1 MSTFN
6 TIHVFGFG
14 DTQII
19 GETNGTV
26 KSVDLTKLAAF
37 VDHIKTFKPAEIILT
52 DYHVI
57 HIFNGMDV
65 RYLGQGTENKEEKT
79 SFSVKIADVNSTI
92 LNEFVTELIAAIP
105 VVTPA

>member
-1 MSTFN
+1 MSAFN

-26 KSVDLTKLAAF
+26 KSTTLTKLTAL
-37 VDHIKTFKPAEIILT
+37 VDHIKTFKPEEITLT

-65 RYLGQGTENKEEKT
+65 RYLGQGTGNREEKT
-79 SFSVKIADVNSTI
+79 SFSVKISDVNSTI
-92 LNEFVTELIAAIP
+92 LNEFVTEIIAAIP